1 MSQTAD
7 EMALIEALRLN
18 YREKLNEKK
27 NINTAHC
34 GDFYYIKDFLV
45 DADVSDNKKTD
56 EATADA
62 DATAD
67 KATADDAT
75 ADKATADK
83 ATADEATADEAA
95 EPPMNEENIT
105 YCIYDEPCSKKKMC
119 GDCAADQ
126 FESERSEEAWEN
138 FRMDRT
144 FTDYDDY

>member
-56 EATADA
+56 

-67 KATADDAT
+67 DATADDAT

>member
-7 EMALIEALRLN
+7 EMALMEALRIN

-56 EATADA
+56 EATAD
-62 DATAD
+62 
-67 KATADDAT
+67 
-75 ADKATADK
+75 
-83 ATADEATADEAA
+83 EATADEAAHEVEA

-105 YCIYDEPCSKKKMC
+105 YCMYDEPCSKKKLC